1 MRANSR
7 FAARRS
13 RHFDRGLGLVGVA
26 IVAMVVVVPR
36 GDARACELIADREHT
51 VDPTMQATDQTPPT
65 LPAIPAPKFHHV
77 DDPSDGIG
85 CGGSSCGQI
94 DYFGIPAVATD
105 DVTSPYK
112 IGYRL
117 TLESGTLPRDVDL
130 PTTDRDPLGDVVRVH
145 FDLGTTPSMDF
156 TLRVVAID
164 LAGNES
170 APQSVRVERHDDSA
184 CSIAGGRAFRP
195 ELGWIAL
202 LALVFT
208 AYRRRRGVP

>member
-1 MRANSR
+1 M
-7 FAARRS
+7 
-13 RHFDRGLGLVGVA
+13 
-26 IVAMVVVVPR
+26 
-36 GDARACELIADREHT
+36 E
-51 VDPTMQATDQTPPT
+51 ATDHTPPT
-65 LPAIPAPKFHHV
+65 LPAIPAPKFVHV
-77 DDPSDGIG
+77 DDPSEGIG
-85 CGGSSCGQI
+85 CGGSSCGPI

-105 DVTSPYK
+105 DTTSSSK

-117 TLESGTLPRDVDL
+117 TLESGALPRDVSL

-145 FDLGTTPSMDF
+145 FNLETTPSMDF
-156 TLRVVAID
+156 TLRVIAID

-170 APQSVRVERHDDSA
+170 APQSVRVERHDTA

>member
-1 MRANSR
+1 
-7 FAARRS
+7 
-13 RHFDRGLGLVGVA
+13 VA

-112 IGYRL
+112 IG
-117 TLESGTLPRDVDL
+117 LPPHARVGHAAPQRGPADH
-130 PTTDRDPLGDVVRVH
+130 RQGSLGDVVRVH
-145 FDLGTTPSMDF
+145 FDLDTTPSMDF

-164 LAGNES
+164 LAGNEERAAERARR
-170 APQSVRVERHDDSA
+170 APRRLRMLHR
-184 CSIAGGRAFRP
+184 GRARVPPGAGMDRAARP
-195 ELGWIAL
+195 RLHRL
-202 LALVFT
+202 SPSPS
-208 AYRRRRGVP
+208 VP